1 MDLSKFVGPYFSFED
16 SNELKEFHRQKLYN
30 EDITYDIKLRNLKY
44 FWDYTCQ
51 NLTRIGISAQ
61 EIFSS
66 LQYEGYLKTCLENLD
81 LVKQNPENQEAFTN
95 YQVAGMFVLQ
105 HDFSN
110 FNTHFT
116 VSQISKMK
124 KRVEES
130 FLEFLNDTTINS
142 DRRCIIADCLLLA
155 SCSAKTKQLASYVIA
170 STRHGVQHN
179 PIPQGQGGGFNR
191 LLAPEAPRPKGVKD
205 ISTDSQNVHS
215 SNISSIVKRKL
226 LILEQDQI
234 PSKKDFKTSVGCC
247 KRLKLGGKTNEEEKP
262 TSTQDDEYTNLMIY
276 FGTKR
281 IKLSNMFRTD
291 SDGVKFITNPEIARY
306 LKRYDYE
313 YDHPENS
320 ADPEYSKKFK
330 PEVSIA
336 DGFIAQTLEDVEI
349 VAMKFFKEMFNHTK
363 ELPAFSRIATDT
375 VVFAPSKLKLSDVFQ
390 RVFNRVMSQVNK
402 DYFQDLMQRVFEEL
416 QDSAGVCATGYVSRL
431 LNILQGYPEI
441 DIEVVDSYEEDIF
454 KEINSMFDLK
464 MEEIRKFSDGKQEE
478 LLKAERIEDG
488 LISFD
493 PEERKPFEEYFRNN
507 IMKWYMGMYDKFVNT
522 LQVYS
527 ADWFDEDFSKMVF
540 KFSAMS
546 FKPQD
551 FTDYRKSK
559 HLQKDTNK
567 EGVLNRL
574 ARVLGL

>member
-1 MDLSKFVGPYFSFED
+1 MDLVKFVGPYFTRED
-16 SNELKEFHRQKLYN
+16 AESLKEFHKNKMYV

-51 NLTRIGISAQ
+51 NLARVGIPAQ
-61 EIFSS
+61 EVFSS
-66 LQYEGYLKTCLENLD
+66 LQYEGYMKTCLENLD
-81 LVKQNPENQEAFTN
+81 ILKQNPQDQEAFTN
-95 YQVAGMFVLQ
+95 YQVAGMFVLR

-116 VSQISKMK
+116 VSEISNMK

-130 FLEFLNDTTINS
+130 FLEFLNDPTINE
-142 DRRCIIADCLLLA
+142 DRRCIIADCLVLA
-155 SCSAKTKQLASYVIA
+155 SCSAKTKKLAMDVI
-170 STRHGVQHN
+170 SRTRLGQVNNGV
-179 PIPQGQGGGFNR
+179 PRPQGGVGFNR

-234 PSKKDFKTSVGCC
+234 PSKKEFKTSVGCC
-247 KRLKLGGKTNEEEKP
+247 KKLKLGGKTETEQP
-262 TSTQDDEYTNLMIY
+262 TSVQDDDWTQIMIY

-281 IKLSNMFRTD
+281 VKLSNMFRTD
-291 SDGVKFITNPEIARY
+291 SDGVKFITNPEIAQY
-306 LKRYDYE
+306 LKRNNHA

-320 ADPEYSKKFK
+320 ADPDYSKKFK
-330 PEVSIA
+330 AEVSIA

-416 QDSAGVCATGYVSRL
+416 QDSNGVCATGYVSRL

-464 MEEIRKFSDGKQEE
+464 MEEIKKFSDGDQEKI
-478 LLKAERIEDG
+478 LKAERIEDG

-493 PEERKPFEEYFRNN
+493 PEERKPFEEYFRKN
-507 IMKWYMGMYDKFVNT
+507 IMEWYLGIYEKFVNSM
-522 LQVYS
+522 QVYS
-527 ADWFDEDFSKMVF
+527 AEWFDEDFSKMVF
-540 KFSAMS
+540 KFSTIKYEPNE
-546 FKPQD
+546 FKN
-551 FTDYRKSK
+551 YRIMKKQSAETVSQNPIRR
-559 HLQKDTNK
+559 L
-567 EGVLNRL
+567 LNTL
-574 ARVLGL
+574 FN